1 MERSDR
7 VQKDREA
14 RRALYSTAHTAAF
27 LQSASPHFTH
37 SPDTPFDFVQASR
50 ANNPVAP
57 DLAEHLSNFQKHIAS
72 STQLTEF
79 AAPLL
84 ASTLLLDSH
93 PPDAHG
99 TYPFFSRSACVLA
112 LEQ

>member
-1 MERSDR
+1 VRR
-7 VQKDREA
+7 DREA
-14 RRALYSTAHTAAF
+14 RRALYSAAHTAAF
-27 LQSASPHFTH
+27 LQGAGPHFAR
-37 SPDTPFDFVQASR
+37 SPDAPFGFVQASR

-84 ASTLLLDSH
+84 ASTLLLDSY

-99 TYPFFSRSACVLA
+99 TYPFFSRSACVLT